1 MRTDYM
7 QITSKM
13 VFKLSL
19 TVVIL
24 FLMAVLFPHH
34 GFCQTQPE
42 GEWAEALQPRTWNF
56 PRDHGAHPEY
66 QTEWWY
72 FTGNLND
79 KSGSRFGYQLTFFR
93 FGIRPAMPMNINPW
107 YLRDLF
113 MGHFAITEEAED
125 RFRFAEKISRGGPG
139 LAGADKDR
147 MHVWLFNWS
156 VHMEGSTI
164 HLKAEEAPLQLD
176 LELSPLKPLVFHG
189 NKGLSTKGEGTGQA
203 SYYTSF
209 TDLETEGTI
218 RVSKNGPAIAVK
230 GKSWFDQEF
239 GSNQLSE
246 DQEGWDWFS
255 LHLSDGRDLMV
266 YFIRK
271 QGGLL
276 EPASSGTLVE
286 DDGSSHHLSLQDIS
300 LKVLEEWESP
310 RSGALYPSQWRILV
324 PSFGVDLKV
333 TPLIPNQEL
342 ITTDSTGIVY
352 WEGAVQGEGRSNDKQ
367 VSSEGYVELTG
378 YAGSIGGIF

>member
-1 MRTDYM
+1 MITTYM
-7 QITSKM
+7 QVTSKM

-19 TVVIL
+19 TVLFL
-24 FLMAVLFPHH
+24 FLMATVLPHL

-42 GEWAEALQPRTWNF
+42 GEWVEALQPRNWNF

-79 KSGSRFGYQLTFFR
+79 NSGSRFGYQLTFFR
-93 FGIRPAMPMNINPW
+93 FGIRPDMPMNINPW
-107 YLRDLF
+107 HIRDLF

-139 LAGADKDR
+139 LAGAREER
-147 MHVWLFNWS
+147 MDVWLFNWS
-156 VHMEGSTI
+156 AHMEGSLI
-164 HLKAEEAPLQLD
+164 HLKAEDAPLQID

-203 SYYTSF
+203 SFYTSF
-209 TDLETEGTI
+209 TDLATEGTI
-218 RVSKNGPAIAVK
+218 RVSKNGPAIKVQ
-230 GKSWFDQEF
+230 GQSWFDHEF

-255 LHLSDGRDLMV
+255 LHVSDGRDLMV

-271 QGGLL
+271 KGGLL

-286 DDGSSHHLSLQDIS
+286 RDGTTHHLSLNDIS

-310 RSGALYPSQWRILV
+310 QSGALYPSKWQILV
-324 PSFGVDLKV
+324 PSFGVDLLV

-352 WEGAVQGEGRSNDKQ
+352 WEGAVQGEGTSNYKQ